1 MGGREADCGKPEQEK
16 ENDMT
21 EQSKE
26 EQAAR
31 ERITRIVNV
40 AAHEGASVSALYEA
54 KSIMTDLQDSDPASF
69 ERFRDEAADQL
80 ATVGIGGTVPGTE
93 MKFTLKL

>member
-1 MGGREADCGKPEQEK
+1 
-16 ENDMT
+16 MT

-26 EQAAR
+26 ERAR

-40 AAHEGASVSALYEA
+40 AACEGASVSALYEA
-54 KSIMTDLQDSDPASF
+54 KSIMTDLLDSDPAGF

-80 ATVGIGGTVPGTE
+80 ATVGIGGAVPGTE
-93 MKFTLKL
+93 MKFTLNL